1 VPQARNLTTPLHQPG
16 VRTAVV
22 EIDPVGDPRWDSL
35 VRRHR
40 DAGAYHLGAWAK
52 VMRSAYGHRPRYLGL
67 EAPDGTLLGGLPM
80 MRTRG
85 PMTGRRLR
93 SLPVLPAAGALASS
107 DDEVATL
114 LAAACDRADAD
125 RSRVWTLHSRK
136 GELENLAPGLRWV
149 PKPPTYVLALGGDPD
164 EMRRGWKKSASNIFR
179 SVKKA
184 EKEGVTV
191 REAASDRDLR
201 AFYGLYARTMRR
213 RRVLPR
219 PYRQMSAAREFLPE
233 GVFRLFLAEHDGD
246 IVAGALWHS
255 FGSTLD
261 LLYAGSDER
270 RLDPRPNHALYWHAI
285 RWGTE
290 QGHTELDF
298 GHAKPGSGLA
308 QFKESWGAEP
318 IQEYR
323 YDYVPGVPSETA
335 DSVEPSSGVSAPAR
349 MLEGRE
355 SNNLVARTVERL
367 PVRVLAAAGRLAY
380 RL

>member
-1 VPQARNLTTPLHQPG
+1 MPEARKLLAPHQTG
-16 VRTAVV
+16 IGTAVV

-40 DAGAYHLGAWAK
+40 DAGTYHLGAWATI
-52 VMRSAYGHRPRYLGL
+52 MRKAYGYRACYLGL
-67 EAPDGTLLGGLPM
+67 EAPDGSLLGGLPM

-85 PMTGRRLR
+85 PLTGHRLR
-93 SLPVLPAAGALASS
+93 SLPVVPPAGALASS
-107 DDEVATL
+107 DNELATL
-114 LAAACDRADAD
+114 LAAACDRADEE
-125 RSRVWTLHSRK
+125 RTRVWTLHSRT

-149 PKPPTYVLALGGDPD
+149 PRNPSYVMTLGADPD
-164 EMRRGWKKSASNIFR
+164 EVRRGWKKSASNIFR
-179 SVKKA
+179 SVKKS

-191 REAASDRDLR
+191 REAEDEADVR

-219 PYRQMSAAREFLPE
+219 SYRQFSAAYKHLPE
-233 GVFRLFLAEHDGD
+233 GVFRLFLAEHDGA

-270 RLDPRPNHALYWHAI
+270 CLDPRPNHALYWHAI

-298 GHAKPGSGLA
+298 GQAKPGSGLA
-308 QFKESWGAEP
+308 QFKESWGAEAM
-318 IQEYR
+318 QEYR
-323 YDYVPGVPSETA
+323 YDYVPGVPEESA
-335 DSVEPSSGVSAPAR
+335 DERSDAKPVAAPAG
-349 MLEGRE
+349 MLAGRE
-355 SNNLVARTVERL
+355 STNIVARAVERM
-367 PVRVLAAAGRLAY
+367 PVRVLSAAGRIAY